1 MSDEPKKPGEVPREP
16 VGKTFDDFVRGLPGE
31 LPGTARTNLHALRD
45 AIEAGKP
52 EDARRHLASV
62 RESHGWL
69 YEELARHPA
78 LSTLFNELALWG
90 F

>member
-1 MSDEPKKPGEVPREP
+1 MNDEPKKPGEEHRDR
-16 VGKTFDDFVRGLPGE
+16 VGKSFDDFVQSLPQE
-31 LPGTARTNLHALRD
+31 LPGAARQDLHELRD
-45 AIEAGKP
+45 AIAAGRP
-52 EDARRHLASV
+52 EDARRQLASV
-62 RESHGWL
+62 RERHGWL